1 MLFAN
6 ASLAAMGATKI
17 GAIAIVAEIDMTI
30 MKTDV
35 AIGELGIAI
44 ILGEEGAIITVKVK
58 AIAWETIITTN

>member
-30 MKTDV
+30 MKTDI

-44 ILGEEGAIITVKVK
+44 ILGEEGAIITVKGK
-58 AIAWETIITTN
+58 AVTGQIIINN